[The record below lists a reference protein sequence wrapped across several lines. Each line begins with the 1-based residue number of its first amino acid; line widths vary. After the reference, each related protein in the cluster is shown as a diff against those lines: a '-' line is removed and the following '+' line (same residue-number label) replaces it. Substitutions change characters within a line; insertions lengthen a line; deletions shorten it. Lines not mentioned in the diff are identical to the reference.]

1 MQLNWKNY
9 RLFFIPYLSK
19 KLFTSKIRSFRFG
32 SLSASHLTIIAGC
45 VFDALINHHPFF
57 VLTLIPSIVV
67 TSENFFN
74 ISALHLLI
82 ISNFMLSLQ
91 NILISGVL
99 INLEKGFNR
108 LLIIFFFDKILSILI
123 GQRFYGSSYLV
134 CRNYE
139 SRN

>member
-19 KLFTSKIRSFRFG
+19 KLFTSKIRSFRFS

-45 VFDALINHHPFF
+45 VFDALINHQPFF

-74 ISALHLLI
+74 ISDLHLLT
-82 ISNFMLSLQ
+82 ISNLTNERYERPQ
-91 NILISGVL
+91 TYQQDGRQI
-99 INLEKGFNR
+99 
-108 LLIIFFFDKILSILI
+108 
-123 GQRFYGSSYLV
+123 RFGLK
-134 CRNYE
+134 N
-139 SRN
+139 NF